1 MSQQEEKRYLE
12 LMEGAPTVQQSAGTA
27 QAAATLAAAEQAARN
42 IDYSRTADARLDR
55 AINEVLT
62 KSGYKYDISRD
73 QAYQDFARE
82 YSQNALRGREAAQ
95 QTAKQL
101 AGGYTPTYADTVG
114 SEVSHDIVSNLANYS
129 PSFRS
134 AASREA
140 ADRTAQAMNTAQ
152 ALETLANTDY
162 SRNRDTVGDAKNF
175 VNYLASRYSTERQA
189 DVQRQGIANDI
200 WQQQLSG
207 AQNNLN
213 DSRQIENAQYLLGT
227 QSAESRAKL
236 AEDAYEFN
244 QKQAYTAA
252 KDAYDD
258 RIAAQKAAE
267 TAAEKQAE
275 ADEKD
280 KEKAKTNY
288 SKMTDKIDK
297 YINTGKGLSYT
308 QLKEYDLDGNGL
320 IDERDR
326 DLAEEAS
333 ETGSVAYTFDYTD
346 GVNELIGHAQSMYN
360 NLEKQVKDKNEV
372 KEKFRNYLD
381 SQISKYRIT
390 RGEAAAL
397 YEAFWDKLK

>member
-12 LMEGAPTVQQSAGTA
+12 LMEGAPTAQQSAGTA

-55 AINEVLT
+55 AINEVLS
-62 KSGYKYDISRD
+62 KSGYNYDTSRD

-152 ALETLANTDY
+152 ALDTLANTDY
-162 SRNRDTVGDAKNF
+162 SRNRDTVGDVKNYMS
-175 VNYLASRYSTERQA
+175 YLANRYGTERQA

-213 DSRQIENAQYLLGT
+213 DSRQIENARYLLGT
-227 QSAESRAKL
+227 RSAESRAKL

-258 RIAAQKAAE
+258 RIAAQKAEAAAQKQAAAE
-267 TAAEKQAE
+267 AKTAATE
-275 ADEKD
+275 AANL
-280 KEKAKTNY
+280 EKAKNNY
-288 SKMTDKIDK
+288 GRDAWKIQQIISGDKK
-297 YINTGKGLSYT
+297 LSGN
-308 QLKEYDLDGNGL
+308 EGYDLDYNKDGKVDGS
-320 IDERDR
+320 
-326 DLAEEAS
+326 DLTIAKRAS
-333 ETGSVAYTFDYTD
+333 ETGAVQTMVSGSPQAR
-346 GVNELIGHAQSMYN
+346 ELITTIREMQRRTKYKNMSLGDIAKIVVERS
-360 NLEKQVKDKNEV
+360 NLNDG
-372 KEKFRNYLD
+372 D
-381 SQISKYRIT
+381 SAYVYQHF
-390 RGEAAAL
+390 GL
-397 YEAFWDKLK
+397 F